1 MNHGRSAITLTL
13 LAALG
18 LPFATGC
25 LSVGI
30 ESVGRAAPG
39 VETGSLRVS
48 VFQHTPRNG
57 HGDLPEHPFVSEL
70 TRIDGPREIAI
81 RETSDSRWSAHDL
94 APGKYRIRVARFID
108 AAGKTRELP
117 TRVQETFHV
126 RPGETVSAEIVVK
139 RFPTGTVVG
148 LGAGAVGGI
157 LLAAVLS
164 SAFAWRGGSTGSTF
178 NINRKKKEKKLLDTR
193 PIPARQ
199 SGSFPSAFLP

>member
-13 LAALG
+13 LAALA

-30 ESVGRAAPG
+30 ESVGKSAAG

-57 HGDLPEHPFVSEL
+57 NGDLPEHPFVSEL
-70 TRIDGPREIAI
+70 TRIDGSREIAI
-81 RETSDSRWSAHDL
+81 RETSDSRWSADGL
-94 APGKYRIRVARFID
+94 QPGKYRIRVARFID
-108 AAGKTRELP
+108 AAGTTRDLP

-148 LGAGAVGGI
+148 LSAGAVGGI
-157 LLAAVLS
+157 LLAAALS
-164 SAFAWRGGSTGSTF
+164 AAFSWHGGGTGSTF
-178 NINRKKKEKKLLDTR
+178 NINGKKHKKLLDTT
-193 PIPARQ
+193 PAPVRQ
-199 SGSFPSAFLP
+199 SGSVPSAILP